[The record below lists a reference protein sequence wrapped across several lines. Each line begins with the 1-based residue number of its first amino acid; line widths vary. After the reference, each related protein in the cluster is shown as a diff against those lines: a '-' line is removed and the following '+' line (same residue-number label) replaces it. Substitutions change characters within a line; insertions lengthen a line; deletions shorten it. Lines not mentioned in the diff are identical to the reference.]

1 MPRKLVLNRLQGFL
15 RFCFAFYG
23 LLACGEGTLFA
34 ASDQANTFL
43 SPVKT
48 HWPPLG
54 TKKSY
59 PVTRDTWISAV
70 PDEAHGSNGGAKEL
84 KIKSLQEF
92 VILDMDLSDLKG
104 KIVTGALLHLRSAS
118 PEKAPLARLSVGSVA
133 SPWSEGTS
141 TRYRPQTGSS
151 SFMEAFHQQQDWSY
165 PGSTFMDVT
174 LGLGHTIWKFA
185 ECHAPDPQGWQS
197 CAVAPEVIAA
207 RVAGLSHGFAL
218 YDDVGSTW
226 SMTQKQFEY
235 TLFPNR
241 FFYSREA
248 RHGKPWLTIWTEGT
262 DTVPPQAIKAIEIE
276 TLDFP
281 SGEVLVS
288 WKTPADVGG
297 GKTLGFE
304 VSYLRGNHKNSMPRY
319 LIPMAGKTGEPVR
332 MHIQDLDLKAGEEID
347 LSIRPVDSAGNIGPA
362 FIRRIRVSSGVAPLH
377 LPPPDAWPFPA
388 KKEGVSVGGVKVS
401 IVDLL
406 DKIDPVRGTMIP
418 AREEGYKNGNHLFS
432 AKELRVRLQS
442 ARNETVFFQ
451 VNLEGTAKNIRVAY
465 AFEGHEGLKTNI
477 YEFAYVDVMDSDG
490 KKTTTLPDPLLPLTT
505 SVSIP
510 SKAGPIRIP
519 GQTNHSL
526 ILEIYVPHEESPGK
540 KRGQLSLSTGS
551 ERLEIGV
558 DLNVWNF
565 TLPNKLSFIPE
576 MNAYKT
582 VSPYVGYDDY
592 RLAHAHRTV
601 INRLPYGWHGVP
613 EFAPE
618 QRGGH
623 FDWAEWDQKVGPL
636 LDGSAFKG
644 LPRSGEPVD
653 VFYLPFNEN
662 WPVNIFEHYQPSYW
676 ADEAFRDQY
685 KTQIMDSFSDFAQHF
700 NSMGWHDTLFQFYL
714 NNKVY
719 YREKFFRSS
728 APWILD
734 EPVHTQDF
742 WALRWYGL
750 LWHTAVDPVK
760 GNAQMWYRGD
770 ISHGPFSRNIL
781 WGLMDMTYIGQ
792 NTIQKMRQKRDEVFL
807 SGKSYFA
814 EYGTAN
820 KIEMPNTQPV
830 LWSLSAWAKG
840 ASAILPWNSIG
851 SEAAWRTAE
860 QTALFYPDAFG
871 PKASVRLKAFT
882 TGQQMVEYLT
892 LLSEETKKPRYAV
905 SEWLKQRIVLEED
918 LHQSYEGDA
927 GTTTF
932 QENDTVKL
940 WALRYQV
947 GKAVSELGPAYKR
960 ALVKWRAPE
969 WDIARLPDLGYV
981 SVAPQVSGD
990 KPRVDHFSP
999 E

>member
-1 MPRKLVLNRLQGFL
+1 M
-15 RFCFAFYG
+15 
-23 LLACGEGTLFA
+23 CGAGDLFA
-34 ASDQANTFL
+34 SPDQDRAVL
-43 SPVKT
+43 SPVKS

-92 VILDMDLSDLKG
+92 AILDVDLSDLKG
-104 KIVTGALLHLRSAS
+104 KIVTGALLHLRPVS
-118 PEKAPLARLSVGSVA
+118 PEKASIARLSVGSVA

-141 TRYRPQTGSS
+141 TRYRPQPGSS
-151 SFMEAFHQQQDWSY
+151 SFMQAGHEQQDWSY
-165 PGSTFMDVT
+165 AGSTFMDVT
-174 LGLGHTIWKFA
+174 FGLGHTIWRFA
-185 ECHAPDPQGWQS
+185 ECSAPDSQGWQS
-197 CAVAPEVIAA
+197 CAVAPEVVAA

-226 SMTQKQFEY
+226 SVLHKQFEY
-235 TLFPNR
+235 TPFPNR
-241 FFYSREA
+241 LFYSREA
-248 RHGKPWLTIWTEGT
+248 RRGKPWMEVWTEGT
-262 DTVPPQAIKAIEIE
+262 DTIPPQAVASLEIE
-276 TLDFP
+276 TEGLP
-281 SGEVLVS
+281 AGEAIVS
-288 WKTPADVGG
+288 WKTPEDLGG

-304 VSYLRGNHKNSMPRY
+304 VRYSRGNDKNAMPRY
-319 LIPMAGKTGEPVR
+319 LIPMAGKTAEPVL
-332 MHIQDLDLKAGEEID
+332 MHIQDLNLKAGEEID
-347 LSIRPVDSAGNIGPA
+347 LSISPVDSTGNIGLA
-362 FIRRIRVSSGVAPLH
+362 LIKRVRLSSGVEPLR
-377 LPPPDAWPFPA
+377 LPPTEVRPFSA
-388 KKEGVSVGGVKVS
+388 KKEGISVGGVKVFV
-401 IVDLL
+401 VDLL
-406 DKIDPVRGTMIP
+406 DKIDPVHGTMIP
-418 AREEGYKNGNHLFS
+418 VREEGYKNGNHLFS
-432 AKELRVRLQS
+432 AEEKRVRLQS

-451 VNLEGTAKNIRVAY
+451 VNLEGLAKEITIDY
-465 AFEGHEGLKTNI
+465 TFEGHEGLKTNI
-477 YEFAYVDVMDSDG
+477 YEFAYVDVIDSDG
-490 KKTTTLPDPLLPLTT
+490 KTTTTLPDPLLPLRT

-510 SKAGPIRIP
+510 SKAGTIRIP
-519 GQTNHSL
+519 NQTNHSL
-526 ILEIYVPHEESPGK
+526 ILEVYVPHAESPGK
-540 KRGQLSLSTGS
+540 KNGRLSFSTGS
-551 ERLEIGV
+551 EHLEIDI

-576 MNAYKT
+576 MNAYKR
-582 VSPYVGYDDY
+582 VSPYIGYDDY
-592 RLAHAHRTV
+592 RLAHVHRTV

-618 QRGGH
+618 QRGGN
-623 FDWAEWDQKVGPL
+623 FDWSEWDQKVGPL
-636 LDGSAFKG
+636 LDGSAFKN

-662 WPVNIFEHYQPSYW
+662 WPVNLFEHYQPSYW
-676 ADEAFRDQY
+676 ADEAFTDHY
-685 KTQIMDSFSDFAQHF
+685 KTRMMEGFSAFAEHF
-700 NSMGWHDTLFQFYL
+700 NKMGWHDTLFQFYL

-760 GNAQMWYRGD
+760 GDAQMWYRGD
-770 ISHGPFSRNIL
+770 ISHGPFSRNML
-781 WGLMDMTYIGQ
+781 WGVMDISYIGQ
-792 NTIQKMRQKRDEVFL
+792 NTTQKMRQKRDEYLL

-820 KIEMPNTQPV
+820 KIDMPNTQPV

-840 ASAILPWNSIG
+840 ASGILPWNSIG
-851 SEAAWRTAE
+851 NEAAWRRAE
-860 QTALFYPDAFG
+860 QTALFYPDASG
-871 PKASVRLKAFT
+871 TKASVRLKAFT
-882 TGQQMVEYLT
+882 VAQQMVEYLT
-892 LLSEETKKPRYAV
+892 FLVEDMKKPRPAV
-905 SEWLKQRIVLEED
+905 SEWLNQRIVLEEG

-927 GTTTF
+927 GTIIF
-932 QENDTVKL
+932 QESDATKL

-960 ALVKWRAPE
+960 ALVKWRASE
-969 WDIARLPDLGYV
+969 WDPDGLPDLGYV
-981 SVAPQVSGD
+981 NVAPQVERN
-990 KPRVDHFSP
+990 KPRVDHFAP